1 MNDKIEPQEL
11 TFDYVVQ
18 SIIKERHDAGD
29 KAMTRIL
36 CSDNKNVEDW
46 PSGDKFD
53 ILLKLAVNQIGE
65 GQAQIMDIKELV
77 KNMPDLEA
85 EFQAWKAKQA

>member
-11 TFDYVVQ
+11 TFEYVVQ

-36 CSDNKNVEDW
+36 VV
-46 PSGDKFD
+46 
-53 ILLKLAVNQIGE
+53 IRR
-65 GQAQIMDIKELV
+65 M
-77 KNMPDLEA
+77 
-85 EFQAWKAKQA
+85 WKTGPLGISLIFS

>member
-11 TFDYVVQ
+11 TFEYVVQ

-36 CSDNKNVEDW
+36 CSDKKNVEDW

-53 ILLKLAVNQIGE
+53 ILLKLVVNQIGE
-65 GQAQIMDIKELV
+65 AQSETMNIRDLV